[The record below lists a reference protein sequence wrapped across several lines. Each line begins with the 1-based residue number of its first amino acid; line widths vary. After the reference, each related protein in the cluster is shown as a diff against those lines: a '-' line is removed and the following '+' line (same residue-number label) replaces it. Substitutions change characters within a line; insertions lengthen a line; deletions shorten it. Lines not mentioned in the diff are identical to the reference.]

1 MRRSMTRLLGLAAC
15 VTLAGCGIGYNRM
28 LFFTKTNVGLDID
41 AQPPTA
47 EVSIA
52 RREGVIAP
60 SYEEGK
66 TVPVAA
72 TFRKESPTFYD
83 PRISAAFAGGEAA
96 ALLSKPLPAANAS
109 PSAGAPLRMC
119 LSHKPKASRLLAFWS
134 ALPVIGALFEEG
146 DQTRPFFFGTDTSYG
161 LKVVWSGT
169 AGAAPTTVRL
179 GYNRKEF
186 ADAPVFGEQETAA
199 ATPPAGGAVSAPA
212 AAGTAPCPYAV
223 QVPSF
228 IATIDNSTKLEKF
241 PGSLQYVQFFATGAA
256 ADNFAVLP
264 QVRKV
269 LEEQFSPL
277 AAQAAVQERIDDART
292 ITAALSKEAQDLI
305 DAMTTD
311 AQLATATTQARSAG
325 LIGATEGPAAGSDV
339 AAKKTF
345 LKAVANVG
353 DNPERVAA
361 LKKFLKALKGE

>member
-1 MRRSMTRLLGLAAC
+1 
-15 VTLAGCGIGYNRM
+15 
-28 LFFTKTNVGLDID
+28 
-41 AQPPTA
+41 
-47 EVSIA
+47 
-52 RREGVIAP
+52 
-60 SYEEGK
+60 
-66 TVPVAA
+66 
-72 TFRKESPTFYD
+72 
-83 PRISAAFAGGEAA
+83 
-96 ALLSKPLPAANAS
+96 
-109 PSAGAPLRMC
+109 
-119 LSHKPKASRLLAFWS
+119 
-134 ALPVIGALFEEG
+134 
-146 DQTRPFFFGTDTSYG
+146 
-161 LKVVWSGT
+161 
-169 AGAAPTTVRL
+169 
-179 GYNRKEF
+179 
-186 ADAPVFGEQETAA
+186 
-199 ATPPAGGAVSAPA
+199 
-212 AAGTAPCPYAV
+212 
-223 QVPSF
+223 VPSF